1 MKKQLLIA
9 AVAAT
14 MTSVAMADI
23 SISGSA
29 NIKMAGKAL
38 STDVAAA
45 QSSSQNM
52 DIDITG
58 SNGATKVFAH
68 LDIDNAASGGGTETS
83 ASGGTINVD
92 KLYMTTAIGSVNV
105 KAGDWSS
112 CVGMVEGVQACTTTN
127 NSIALSTTVAGLT
140 VGVSGGMSNDS
151 ANNSFSVSGKVA
163 GLDFKIKDNENTYTN
178 ISVKGDVAVGTGT
191 GFYAEHMSRDA
202 ADSDATLVAAH
213 TVVNGVTLKAASYEA
228 DTAGVTAGSNN
239 GDIRPLGTSLVGDYH
254 TAHAGTLVGIKDIK
268 GFGINTDVAG
278 NNVNV
283 VVGNYDTTALNGLDF
298 ADIVVTRKLAAGTTL
313 DMSYG
318 KIDTSATAD
327 TTNYGA
333 IINVKF

>member
-38 STDVAAA
+38 STDAAA
-45 QSSSQNM
+45 VQTSSQNM

-191 GFYAEHMSRDA
+191 GFYAEQMSRDA

-213 TVVNGVTLKAASYEA
+213 TVVNGITLKAADYSA
-228 DTAGVTAGSNN
+228 DATGVTNN
-239 GDIRPLGTSLVGDYH
+239 LNTGDIRPLGTSLIGDYH
-254 TAHAGTLVGIKDIK
+254 TAAALNMKTIKDATL
-268 GFGINTDVAG
+268 FGVNMDVAG

-283 VVGNYDTTALNGLDF
+283 VVGEYDNATVNGLDF
-298 ADIVVTRKLAAGTTL
+298 ADIVVTRKLASGATL
-313 DMSYG
+313 DVSYG
-318 KIDTSATAD
+318 TFDTTAAVD

-333 IINVKF
+333 ILNVKF

>member
-14 MTSVAMADI
+14 MTSAAMADI
-23 SISGSA
+23 SITGSA
-29 NIKMAGKAL
+29 NIKMAGKSL
-38 STDVAAA
+38 STDAAA
-45 QSSSQNM
+45 VQSSSQNM

-58 SNGATKVFAH
+58 TNGSTKVFAN
-68 LDIDNAASGGGTETS
+68 LDFDNSGTADTNL
-83 ASGGTINVD
+83 NVD
-92 KLYMTTAIGSVNV
+92 KLYMTTSIGDVNI

-112 CVGMVEGVQACTTTN
+112 CVGMVEGVQKCTTTD

-140 VGVSGGMSNDS
+140 LGVSGSMSNDS
-151 ANNSFSVSGKVA
+151 AANAVSVSGTVA
-163 GLDFKIKDNENTYTN
+163 GLDFKIKDSENTYTN
-178 ISVKGDVAVGTGT
+178 FSVKGDLAVGTGT
-191 GFYAEHMSRDA
+191 GFYAEAMNRDA

-213 TVVNGVTLKAASYEA
+213 TVVNGVTLKAADYSA
-228 DTAGVTAGSNN
+228 DVTGMGSNT

-254 TAHAGTLVGIKDIK
+254 TSYTGTMAPIKDATL
-268 GFGINTDVAG
+268 FGANFDMGG

-283 VVGNYDTTALNGLDF
+283 VVGEYDTATVNGLDF

>member
-14 MTSVAMADI
+14 MATASMADI
-23 SISGSA
+23 SIKGSA
-29 NIKMAGKAL
+29 NIKMAGKDL
-38 STDVAAA
+38 STDTFTT

-52 DIDITG
+52 DVDITG
-58 SNGATKVFAH
+58 SNGATKVIAH
-68 LDIDNAASGGGTETS
+68 LDIDNASPDGGTDTS
-83 ASGGTINVD
+83 TDGGTINVD

-112 CVGMVEGVQACTTTN
+112 CVGMVEGVQKCTTTN
-127 NSIALSTTVAGLT
+127 NSISLSTKVGGYT
-140 VGVSGGMSNDS
+140 VGVSGGMSDDS
-151 ANNSFSVSGKVA
+151 ATNSLAISGKVA
-163 GLDFKIKDNENTYTN
+163 GFDVKIKESEHTYTD
-178 ISVKGDVAVGTGT
+178 IAVKGDLAIGTGT
-191 GFYAEHMSRDA
+191 GFYVEHMNRDA
-202 ADSDATLVAAH
+202 ADSGATLVAAH

-228 DTAGVTAGSNN
+228 DVTGLASNT
-239 GDIRPLGTSLVGDYH
+239 GEIRPLGTSLVGDYH
-254 TAHAGTLVGIKDIK
+254 TAHALTLATIKDIK
-268 GFGINTDVAG
+268 GVGANMDIQG

-283 VVGNYDTTALNGLDF
+283 VVGEYDTAALNGLDF

-327 TTNYGA
+327 TTNFGA

>member
-38 STDVAAA
+38 STDAAAA
-45 QSSSQNM
+45 QTSSQNM

-68 LDIDNAASGGGTETS
+68 LDIDNAASGGGTDTS

>member
-38 STDVAAA
+38 STDAAAA

-68 LDIDNAASGGGTETS
+68 LDFDNSGTADGNL
-83 ASGGTINVD
+83 NVD

-112 CVGMVEGVQACTTTN
+112 CVGMVEGIQKCTTTN

-283 VVGNYDTTALNGLDF
+283 VVGEYDTAALNGLDF

-318 KIDTSATAD
+318 KIDTSATDD

>member
-38 STDVAAA
+38 STDAAAA

-68 LDIDNAASGGGTETS
+68 LDIDNASSDGGTDTS

-283 VVGNYDTTALNGLDF
+283 VVGNYDTTTLNNLDF
-298 ADIVVTRKLAAGTTL
+298 ADVVVTRKLAAGTTL

-327 TTNYGA
+327 TTNFGA

>member
-38 STDVAAA
+38 STDAAA
-45 QSSSQNM
+45 VQSSSQNM

-68 LDIDNAASGGGTETS
+68 LDIDNASSAGTVDTS
-83 ASGGTINVD
+83 TDGGTINVD

-112 CVGMVEGVQACTTTN
+112 CVGMVEGVQKCTTTD
-127 NSIALSTTVAGLT
+127 NSISLSTKVGGYT

-228 DTAGVTAGSNN
+228 DVTGLASNT
-239 GDIRPLGTSLVGDYH
+239 GEIRPLGTSLVGDYH
-254 TAHAGTLVGIKDIK
+254 TAHATTLATIKDIK
-268 GFGINTDVAG
+268 GVGANMDIQG

-283 VVGNYDTTALNGLDF
+283 VVGKYDTAALNGLDF

>member
-38 STDVAAA
+38 STDAAAA

-68 LDIDNAASGGGTETS
+68 LDIDNAATAGGDETS
-83 ASGGTINVD
+83 TDGGTINVD

>member
-14 MTSVAMADI
+14 MATASMADI
-23 SISGSA
+23 SIKGSA
-29 NIKMAGKAL
+29 NIKMAGKDL
-38 STDVAAA
+38 STNTFTT

-52 DIDITG
+52 DVDITG
-58 SNGATKVFAH
+58 SNGATKVIAH
-68 LDIDNAASGGGTETS
+68 LDIDNASSTGGTDTS
-83 ASGGTINVD
+83 TDGGTINVD

-112 CVGMVEGVQACTTTN
+112 CVGMVEGVQKCTTTN
-127 NSIALSTTVAGLT
+127 NSISLSTKVGGYT

-191 GFYAEHMSRDA
+191 GFYVEHMNRDA

-228 DTAGVTAGSNN
+228 DVTGLASNT
-239 GDIRPLGTSLVGDYH
+239 GEIRPLGTSLVGDYH
-254 TAHAGTLVGIKDIK
+254 TAHATTLATIKDIK
-268 GFGINTDVAG
+268 GVGANMDIQG

-283 VVGNYDTTALNGLDF
+283 VVGEYDTAALNGLDF
-298 ADIVVTRKLAAGTTL
+298 ADVVVTRKLAAGTTL

-327 TTNYGA
+327 TTNFGA

>member
-38 STDVAAA
+38 STDAAAA
-45 QSSSQNM
+45 QTSSQNM

-68 LDIDNAASGGGTETS
+68 LDFDNSGTADGNL
-83 ASGGTINVD
+83 NVD

-112 CVGMVEGVQACTTTN
+112 CVGMVEGIQKCTTTN

-140 VGVSGGMSNDS
+140 VGVSGSMNDDS
-151 ANNSFSVSGKVA
+151 TNNSFSVSGKVA

-191 GFYAEHMSRDA
+191 GFYAEQMSRDA

-228 DTAGVTAGSNN
+228 DVTGLASNT

-254 TAHAGTLVGIKDIK
+254 TAHADTLVGIKDIK

-283 VVGNYDTTALNGLDF
+283 VVGNYDTSALSGLDF

-318 KIDTSATAD
+318 KIDTSATDD

>member
-38 STDVAAA
+38 STDASAV

-52 DIDITG
+52 DIDIVG
-58 SNGATKVFAH
+58 SNGSTKVYAN
-68 LDIDNAASGGGTETS
+68 LDIDNASNGGIGGVETS
-83 ASGGTINVD
+83 AEGGTINVD
-92 KLYMTTAIGSVNV
+92 KLYMTTSIGDVNII
-105 KAGDWSS
+105 AGDWSS
-112 CVGMVEGVQACTTTN
+112 CVGMVEGVQKCITTN

-140 VGVSGGMSNDS
+140 VGVSGSMSDDS
-151 ANNSFSVSGKVA
+151 AATSISVSGKVA
-163 GLDFKIKDNENTYTN
+163 GLDFTIKDSENTYTN
-178 ISVKGDVAVGTGT
+178 FSVKGDLAVGTGT
-191 GFYAEHMSRDA
+191 GFYAEHMNRDA
-202 ADSDATLVAAH
+202 ADSDVTSIAAH
-213 TVVNGVTLKAASYEA
+213 TVVNGITLKAASYEA
-228 DTAGVTAGSNN
+228 DVTGYGLNT

-254 TAHAGTLVGIKDIK
+254 TAHAPTLAGIKDIK
-268 GFGINTDVAG
+268 GFGVNTDVAG

-283 VVGNYDTTALNGLDF
+283 VVGNYDTAALNGLDF

-318 KIDTSATAD
+318 KIDTSSTAD

>member
-38 STDVAAA
+38 STDAAAA
-45 QSSSQNM
+45 QTSSQNM

-68 LDIDNAASGGGTETS
+68 LDFDNSGTADGNL
-83 ASGGTINVD
+83 NVD

-112 CVGMVEGVQACTTTN
+112 CVGMVEGIQKCTTTN

-191 GFYAEHMSRDA
+191 GFYAEQMSRDA

-213 TVVNGVTLKAASYEA
+213 TVVNGITLKAADYSA
-228 DTAGVTAGSNN
+228 DATGVTNN
-239 GDIRPLGTSLVGDYH
+239 LNTGDIRPLGTSLIGDYH
-254 TAHAGTLVGIKDIK
+254 TAAALNMKTIKDATL
-268 GFGINTDVAG
+268 FGVNMDVAG

-283 VVGNYDTTALNGLDF
+283 VVGEYDNATVNGLDF
-298 ADIVVTRKLAAGTTL
+298 ADIVVTRKLASGATL
-313 DMSYG
+313 DVSYG
-318 KIDTSATAD
+318 TFDTTAAVD

-333 IINVKF
+333 ILNVKF

>member
-14 MTSVAMADI
+14 MTSVAFADI

-29 NIKMAGKAL
+29 NIKMAGKSL
-38 STDVAAA
+38 STDAAA
-45 QSSSQNM
+45 VQYSEQNM

-58 SNGATKVFAH
+58 TNGSTKVFAN
-68 LDIDNAASGGGTETS
+68 LDFDNSGTADGNL
-83 ASGGTINVD
+83 NVD
-92 KLYMTTAIGSVNV
+92 KLYMTTSIGDVNI

-112 CVGMVEGVQACTTTN
+112 CVGMVEGVQKCTTTD

-140 VGVSGGMSNDS
+140 VGVSGSMSDDS
-151 ANNSFSVSGKVA
+151 AATSISVSGKVA
-163 GLDFKIKDNENTYTN
+163 GLDFTIKDSENTYTN
-178 ISVKGDVAVGTGT
+178 FSVKGDLAVGTGT
-191 GFYAEHMSRDA
+191 GFYVEQMNRDA
-202 ADSDATLVAAH
+202 ADSDATLIAAH
-213 TVVNGVTLKAASYEA
+213 TVVNGITLKAASYEA
-228 DTAGVTAGSNN
+228 DVTGYGLNT

-254 TAHAGTLVGIKDIK
+254 TAHAPTLAGIKDIK
-268 GFGINTDVAG
+268 GFGVNTDVAG

-283 VVGNYDTTALNGLDF
+283 VVGNYDTAALNGLDF

>member
-112 CVGMVEGVQACTTTN
+112 CVGMVEGIQKCTTTN

-140 VGVSGGMSNDS
+140 VGVSGSMNDDS
-151 ANNSFSVSGKVA
+151 TNNSFSVSGKVA

>member
-14 MTSVAMADI
+14 MATASMADI
-23 SISGSA
+23 SIKGSA
-29 NIKMAGKAL
+29 NIKMAGKDL
-38 STDVAAA
+38 STNTFTT

-52 DIDITG
+52 DVDITG
-58 SNGATKVFAH
+58 SNGATKVIAH
-68 LDIDNAASGGGTETS
+68 LDIDNASSTGGTDTS
-83 ASGGTINVD
+83 TDGGTINVD

-318 KIDTSATAD
+318 KIDTSATDD

>member
-14 MTSVAMADI
+14 MATASMADI
-23 SISGSA
+23 SIKGSA
-29 NIKMAGKAL
+29 NIKMAGKDL
-38 STDVAAA
+38 STNTFTT

-68 LDIDNAASGGGTETS
+68 LDIDNAATAGGLDTSSTE
-83 ASGGTINVD
+83 GGTINVD

-112 CVGMVEGVQACTTTN
+112 CVGMVEGVQKCVTTD
-127 NSIALSTTVAGLT
+127 NSISLSTKVGGYTI
-140 VGVSGGMSNDS
+140 GVSGGMSDDS
-151 ANNSFSVSGKVA
+151 ATNSLAISGKVA
-163 GLDFKIKDNENTYTN
+163 GFDVKIKESEHTYTD
-178 ISVKGDVAVGTGT
+178 IAVKGDLAIGTGT
-191 GFYAEHMSRDA
+191 GFYVEHMNRDA

-228 DTAGVTAGSNN
+228 DVTGLASNT

>member
-38 STDVAAA
+38 STDAAAA

-68 LDIDNAASGGGTETS
+68 LDFDNLGT
-83 ASGGTINVD
+83 ADGNLNVD

-228 DTAGVTAGSNN
+228 DVTGLASNT
-239 GDIRPLGTSLVGDYH
+239 GEIRPLGTSLVGDYH
-254 TAHAGTLVGIKDIK
+254 TAHAITLVSIKDIK
-268 GFGINTDVAG
+268 GVGANMDIQG

-283 VVGNYDTTALNGLDF
+283 VVGEYDTAALNGLDF

>member
-14 MTSVAMADI
+14 MTSVAFADI

-29 NIKMAGKAL
+29 NIKMAGKSL
-38 STDVAAA
+38 STDAAA
-45 QSSSQNM
+45 VQYSEQNM

-58 SNGATKVFAH
+58 TNGSTKVFAN
-68 LDIDNAASGGGTETS
+68 LDFDNSGTADGNL
-83 ASGGTINVD
+83 NVD
-92 KLYMTTAIGSVNV
+92 KLYMTTSIGDVNI

-112 CVGMVEGVQACTTTN
+112 CVGMVEGVQKCTTTD

-140 VGVSGGMSNDS
+140 VGVSGSMSNDS
-151 ANNSFSVSGKVA
+151 AANSISVSGKVA
-163 GLDFKIKDNENTYTN
+163 GLDFIIKDSENTYTN
-178 ISVKGDVAVGTGT
+178 FSVKGDLAVGTGT
-191 GFYAEHMSRDA
+191 GFYAEHMNRDA
-202 ADSDATLVAAH
+202 ADSDVTLIAAH
-213 TVVNGVTLKAASYEA
+213 TVVNGITLKAASYEA
-228 DTAGVTAGSNN
+228 DVTGYGLNT

-254 TAHAGTLVGIKDIK
+254 TAHAGTLAGIKDIK
-268 GFGINTDVAG
+268 GFGVNTDVAG

-283 VVGNYDTTALNGLDF
+283 VVGNYDTAALNGLDF